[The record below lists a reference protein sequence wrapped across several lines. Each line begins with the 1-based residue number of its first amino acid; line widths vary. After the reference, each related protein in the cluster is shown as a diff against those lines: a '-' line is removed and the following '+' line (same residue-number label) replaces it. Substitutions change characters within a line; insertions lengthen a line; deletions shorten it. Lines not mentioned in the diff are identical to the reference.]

1 MTPMNQPHLW
11 QGRKCGAAPDVAR
24 LSSRATLYVI
34 EPLLLVRLLTRP
46 LERGAED
53 VAQGRA

>member
-11 QGRKCGAAPDVAR
+11 QGLKCGKASDVAR
-24 LSSRATLYVI
+24 LVCRATLDAI

-46 LERGAED
+46 LERSAEN